1 MRAVAAVAR
10 VARRAICALPPAVR
24 ALRTTAPNLLLFPCA
39 KRLYSMPTVNCRGRA
54 ACCSWVLLLLLAVV
68 EGESTSN
75 DSDTALQVWVVAGAT
90 AVLLNDTAPT
100 SVATLEVDLAGQRA
114 ETEHAQ
120 IVVRSAHALHNV
132 KLTFGQLC
140 SVSSPREH
148 MAPLCDRAI
157 PGSSVEYL
165 QVGYVYCS
173 CDGYCKKTGSP
184 SAMAIATG
192 WKPDPLLPVPDSGV
206 SLVPANTTQPFF
218 VRLRIPEGTV
228 PGVYEGAA
236 RLSARTVEGGRAM
249 SVVVP
254 MRVTVWNG
262 TLPTNL
268 LDSDE
273 FGTMYGFDEDNMPK
287 LVYTSGEWYP
297 GSPMQQRWYTFF
309 AQRGVGINWDL
320 EGKNSLPNE
329 TAIDQLLNSGDHS
342 VEIIE
347 AARLGQAIYSTN
359 YSQTYINNLLDALA
373 PVVSRLRKS
382 GKLNATLAYG
392 FDERPQSM
400 EYALRQVFGA
410 IRDHYPELRT
420 VAALNWDRLPNDLP
434 LNIWVHGWMGYWGGL
449 NYSLN
454 GKGFAN
460 YSNPLVMGNAS
471 KAAEIDS
478 WVGHGNVGAAGTT
491 ERKYYWY
498 YCDGSGVGR
507 WLSPQWVQA
516 PPISHRA
523 LLLMAAA
530 TDIVQGLLYWTM
542 VDGWVSRLPYNGTAW
557 ANVTT
562 TGAAPHGYTH
572 SPFVERVNG
581 TMYTSWI
588 PTVRRK
594 QTASVLPFFTNI
606 PIVAQACRGKS

>member
-1 MRAVAAVAR
+1 M
-10 VARRAICALPPAVR
+10 
-24 ALRTTAPNLLLFPCA
+24 
-39 KRLYSMPTVNCRGRA
+39 
-54 ACCSWVLLLLLAVV
+54 
-68 EGESTSN
+68 
-75 DSDTALQVWVVAGAT
+75 
-90 AVLLNDTAPT
+90 
-100 SVATLEVDLAGQRA
+100 
-114 ETEHAQ
+114 
-120 IVVRSAHALHNV
+120 RSAHALHNV

-140 SVSSPREH
+140 SVSSPRERT
-148 MAPLCDRAI
+148 APLCDRAI

-228 PGVYEGAA
+228 PGVYQGAA
-236 RLSARTVEGGRAM
+236 RLSAKTVEGGRAM

-254 MRVTVWNG
+254 MRVTVWRG

-273 FGTMYGFDEDNMPK
+273 FGTMFGFDEDNMPK

-297 GSPMQQRWYTFF
+297 GSAMQQRWYTFF

-320 EGKNSLPNE
+320 EGKNSVPNE
-329 TAIDQLLNSGDHS
+329 TAIDQLIDSGDHS

-347 AARLGQAIYSTN
+347 AARLGQAGYSTN
-359 YSQTYINNLLDALA
+359 YSQAYIKNLLDALA
-373 PVVSRLRKS
+373 PVVSRLQSR
-382 GKLNATLAYG
+382 GLLNATLAYG
-392 FDERPQSM
+392 FDERPESM
-400 EYALRQVFGA
+400 EYGLRQVFGA

-420 VAALNWDRLPNDLP
+420 VAALNWERLPIDLP
-434 LNIWVHGWMGYWGGL
+434 LNIWVHGWMGYWGAL

-460 YSNPLVMGNAS
+460 FSNPLVMGNAS

-542 VDGWVSRLPYNGTAW
+542 VDGWISRVPYNGTAW

-562 TGAAPHGYTH
+562 TGAAPHGYAH

-581 TMYTSWI
+581 TMYTNWI
-588 PTVRRK
+588 PTDGLGNCPPSGCTAGDGAGSGALVYAGKDGPVTTQRMEMLHAGIEDFLLWKRLPVAHRRRL
-594 QTASVLPFFTNI
+594 ASSLIGLRVGSASQCSGDALWQPKNGDVIFGTCLLGDAEDLEAMRREAAKALW
-606 PIVAQACRGKS
+606 PLTD